1 MVDHAWF
8 CRDGEDGLSG
18 VIRASGV
25 HVFIDAEQYYSDL
38 RRCVEQTSPGDQ
50 ICWIGFDGAAHT
62 PMPAAPADATQKSFR
77 REAQSTDVSWEN
89 LLRAADDRGV
99 RTRVLLNVNPS
110 PREELHKSHCWK
122 NTLRLVEALNKDLNH
137 CGAIADF
144 RYLWLNGTHHQKLV
158 VIHTAGSITA
168 YCGTC
173 DIETA
178 RIQDQW
184 CEIQC
189 RFSGEAAAELYR
201 VFSSRW
207 IEHTDALGRLDAGR
221 PDGSRGSRCWLKP
234 VSISADA
241 QPDGRLL
248 MQVATTYGDPIRA
261 NPLLGLGVTGL
272 NVWGAPLRQ
281 VVNRAHRLE
290 ISFGHLMPGLGFT
303 IPSEIRI
310 GKRTLAPARW
320 LDSQLK
326 RLIAVMP
333 VTLPSAKRIKWI
345 AHLLGSQTVRIC
357 NDFFAGEDPAFSA
370 RLEDAAGQS
379 PRYHFAERG
388 HTGIYRQIRHAI
400 ENTREFMYVED
411 QYLVCDK
418 FMGALEP
425 ISDALARKLQSPD
438 FKKLIIFCTR
448 IDEINEELLL
458 TGWRIS
464 QALP

>member
-110 PREELHKSHCWK
+110 PREELHKSHRWK

-248 MQVATTYGDPIRA
+248 MQVATTYGIPFAR
-261 NPLLGLGVTGL
+261 
-272 NVWGAPLRQ
+272 
-281 VVNRAHRLE
+281 
-290 ISFGHLMPGLGFT
+290 
-303 IPSEIRI
+303 IPSW
-310 GKRTLAPARW
+310 AWASPA
-320 LDSQLK
+320 
-326 RLIAVMP
+326 
-333 VTLPSAKRIKWI
+333 
-345 AHLLGSQTVRIC
+345 
-357 NDFFAGEDPAFSA
+357 
-370 RLEDAAGQS
+370 
-379 PRYHFAERG
+379 
-388 HTGIYRQIRHAI
+388 
-400 ENTREFMYVED
+400 
-411 QYLVCDK
+411 
-418 FMGALEP
+418 
-425 ISDALARKLQSPD
+425 
-438 FKKLIIFCTR
+438 
-448 IDEINEELLL
+448 
-458 TGWRIS
+458 
-464 QALP
+464 